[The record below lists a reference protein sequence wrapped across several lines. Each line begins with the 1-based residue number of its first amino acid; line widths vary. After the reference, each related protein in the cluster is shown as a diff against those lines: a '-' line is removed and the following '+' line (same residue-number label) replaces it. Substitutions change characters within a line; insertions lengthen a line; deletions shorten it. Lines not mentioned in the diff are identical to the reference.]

1 MKRKKKFDP
10 KAFLVQHGEKVALGL
25 FVVVFFALLYLT
37 LGLTPYAREPDQM
50 VTDAGRLQTLVS
62 GATTDQYLNA
72 RTETDPGFVPVPT
85 PAIAE
90 QASQPLSTKPFFQID
105 PPPLPPQRIRHQP
118 KIFALEELHATSGRC
133 TIAVLPPEQQGL
145 PGEQAPNGGAAEPD
159 QPTGTL
165 TLGGGRQPR
174 PPRQPSAA
182 ELARAGGEGGYEGG
196 YAEERRRAG
205 TEFLQRRFGGP
216 EGEGEGGL
224 PPGEIGAPT
233 LDPGVKTEGR
243 TFVCLTGKL
252 PMEKQQNEF
261 YHELAVT
268 LENYRNPE
276 NQVQYASFEVQ
287 RVEVTSFDQQLTEE
301 DWKDSTLDLGQVRIE
316 LGKWAFVYPDLVPQ
330 ILLSDVCSPLPPRID
345 RADEQWLPK
354 EVVHP
359 YFIDEKLILD
369 RQGVLAQ
376 AEAELKAIEK
386 EVKEGTK
393 RTAEVLNPY
402 GEITSPRSNRGG
414 EFAPPVGG
422 FEGGYEGEYVE
433 PGRSRPG
440 VRGGRG
446 TEGGAVDAQLQLARR
461 VPYRL
466 FRFFDFSVQPGKT
479 YVYRVRMIV
488 RNPNHGLVATENR
501 FASPEITEKE
511 YLQGA
516 WSEQSP
522 SRNITDNK
530 ILLVGGVKAGTAT
543 RDPQAQLILGEWVSK
558 YGSMA
563 YQLFGVEH
571 RDIGLDRPMMTTR
584 SGNQRP
590 TDRNEYDVLNPKL
603 ALIRG
608 AVLNL
613 PPLKT
618 LIAPPRSTVPQK
630 DEVLFRANSMLLDMT
645 GGTKL
650 RGQSRVEEYGHV
662 VFMQPDGSLVE
673 HSQLQD
679 FADYSE
685 ALEEIK
691 RIANMNKPVA
701 SPLWGAEGEGD
712 PLGAGGFGGPEGGRF
727 DPLRRMGE

>member
-10 KAFLVQHGEKVALGL
+10 KAFLIQHGEKVALGL

-50 VTDAGRLQTLVS
+50 VNEAGRLQTLVS

-85 PAIAE
+85 PVIADKADE
-90 QASQPLSTKPFFQID
+90 PVRPYPFVSPSLPIN
-105 PPPLPPQRIRHQP
+105 PPQRIRHQP
-118 KIFALEELHATSGRC
+118 KIFALEDLHATSGRC
-133 TIAVLPPEQQGL
+133 TIAVLPPEEQGL
-145 PGEQAPNGGAAEPD
+145 PSERGPNGGAAEPD

-174 PPRQPSAA
+174 PPRQPSPA

-205 TEFLQRRFGGP
+205 VGFLEGRFGGP
-216 EGEGEGGL
+216 EGEGEGGR
-224 PPGEIGAPT
+224 PAGEIGAPQ

-252 PMEKQQNEF
+252 PMEKQQSEF

-268 LENYRNPE
+268 LENFRNPE

-287 RVEVTSFDQQLTEE
+287 RVEVNSFDQQLTEE

-369 RQGVLAQ
+369 RVGVLRQ
-376 AEAELKAIEK
+376 AEAELEAIEK
-386 EVKEGTK
+386 EAKEGK
-393 RTAEVLNPY
+393 ARAAEVLNPY
-402 GEITSPRSNRGG
+402 GEITGPRTRRGG
-414 EFAPPVGG
+414 EYAPPVGG
-422 FEGGYEGEYVE
+422 YEGEFGE
-433 PGRSRPG
+433 SSRTRPG
-440 VRGGRG
+440 TRGRPGA
-446 TEGGAVDAQLQLARR
+446 EGGPVDADLQLARR

-501 FASPEITEKE
+501 FASPDITEKE
-511 YLQGA
+511 YLQGT

-530 ILLVGGVKAGTAT
+530 ILLVGGVKSGTAT

-571 RDIGLDRPMMTTR
+571 RDIGLDRPMMTTP
-584 SGNQRP
+584 SGRQRP

-645 GGTKL
+645 GGSKL

-679 FADYSE
+679 FADYNE
-685 ALEEIK
+685 ALDEIK
-691 RIANMNKPVA
+691 RIANMNKVVA
-701 SPLWGAEGEGD
+701 TPLWGPEGEGG
-712 PLGAGGFGGPEGGRF
+712 PVGPIGGPEGGRF
-727 DPLRRMGE
+727 DPLRGMVE